1 MEVEEA
7 ESAHPT
13 PFLNLNGKPLF
24 NVSTKYFSS
33 VDIYLSKSSFD
44 ITTSTFGEN
53 LKNLGIVI
61 VQSKI

>member
-33 VDIYLSKSSFD
+33 VDIYRSKSSFRK
-44 ITTSTFGEN
+44 GHN
-53 LKNLGIVI
+53 LEIRENLGIVV

>member
-13 PFLNLNGKPLF
+13 PFLNLDLNGKPLF

-44 ITTSTFGEN
+44 ITTSTFGERDTI
-53 LKNLGIVI
+53 LIAG
-61 VQSKI
+61 KIWE